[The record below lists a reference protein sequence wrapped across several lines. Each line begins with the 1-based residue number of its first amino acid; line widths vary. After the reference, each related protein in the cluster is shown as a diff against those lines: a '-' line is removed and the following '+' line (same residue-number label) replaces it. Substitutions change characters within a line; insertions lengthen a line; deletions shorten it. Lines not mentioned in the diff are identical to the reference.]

1 MVPGNPFL
9 HRARSVARWGVA
21 AGVLGGCGYYLATR
35 TDRVALARAL
45 RSTDYLLVLAM
56 TIGHV
61 IVVLPIKAW
70 RWGRMLAPIR
80 RLPLWRLYE
89 YCLAGCAVSN
99 LIPARAGHAV
109 RVLLVRRDAECRS
122 HRDQAQGGADASR

>member
-1 MVPGNPFL
+1 MNPGNPFL
-9 HRARSVARWGVA
+9 QRARSVARWGVA

-56 TIGHV
+56 TVGHV

-70 RWGRMLAPIR
+70 RRGRRARAARAPRRRSTRGRRRHHLARGDLQRAGAGLAGTPVALGASAVCSRQRHLAPGR
-80 RLPLWRLYE
+80 
-89 YCLAGCAVSN
+89 
-99 LIPARAGHAV
+99 
-109 RVLLVRRDAECRS
+109 
-122 HRDQAQGGADASR
+122 GG

>member
-1 MVPGNPFL
+1 MIPGNPFL

-21 AGVLGGCGYYLATR
+21 AGVLGGCGYYLAAR

-70 RWGRMLAPIR
+70 RWRRMLAPIR
-80 RLPLWRLYE
+80 RRPLWRLYQSRPSGDSPSGGSTNT
-89 YCLAGCAVSN
+89 AW
-99 LIPARAGHAV
+99 PA
-109 RVLLVRRDAECRS
+109 
-122 HRDQAQGGADASR
+122 AQSPI